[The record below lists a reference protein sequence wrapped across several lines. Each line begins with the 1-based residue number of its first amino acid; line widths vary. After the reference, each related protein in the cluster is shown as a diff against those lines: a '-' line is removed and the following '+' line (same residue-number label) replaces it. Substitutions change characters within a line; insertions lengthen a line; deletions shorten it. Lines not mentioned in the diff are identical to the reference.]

1 MTAASPEEAA
11 FIASLEG
18 RGRLSRYGA
27 YLRRGGPGYL
37 QSAMTLGGGTA
48 ASSLFA
54 GRMFGY
60 ELLWVAP
67 VGMLIGI
74 LLLGVLARL
83 ALEDEERP
91 YAAMARSAGKWV
103 AVAWALGALIA
114 SVIWHF
120 PQYALAGAAVEDVG
134 QVLGVTQ
141 LSIPNPFADGRFE
154 FAVSPV
160 NGAFAVL
167 AVAFAASLLYGRT
180 PRLARAYELFVQVLI
195 MGVIAC
201 FGLVVVN
208 AAGDIDWGAVAR
220 GFIPHIP
227 EPRGGQDPWILVA
240 SGLGAAVG
248 INMVLLYPYSL
259 RTRGWGK
266 EHVECARFDLFAGM
280 LVPYTLATTL
290 VLVATAT
297 TIPWEGG
304 EELQKLKPVQAA
316 QAFGAVL
323 GETGGRLVFDL
334 GLLGMALSTIALHMI
349 ASGFAVAEMTGA
361 GPKSLAYRLGTFL
374 PVPGVLG
381 PLLWKDLLWLAVPT
395 NIVCGLFLPITYVG
409 VILWAR
415 RAKRPSPGPVLALM
429 ALATIFLTAVLTATI
444 VAKLA

>member
-1 MTAASPEEAA
+1 M
-11 FIASLEG
+11 
-18 RGRLSRYGA
+18 
-27 YLRRGGPGYL
+27 
-37 QSAMTLGGGTA
+37 
-48 ASSLFA
+48 
-54 GRMFGY
+54 
-60 ELLWVAP
+60 
-67 VGMLIGI
+67 GI
-74 LLLGVLARL
+74 EHLLGVI
-83 ALEDEERP
+83 P
-91 YAAMARSAGKWV
+91 MT
-103 AVAWALGALIA
+103 
-114 SVIWHF
+114 
-120 PQYALAGAAVEDVG
+120 PVG
-134 QVLGVTQ
+134 
-141 LSIPNPFADGRFE
+141 
-154 FAVSPV
+154 
-160 NGAFAVL
+160 GAFAVL
-167 AVAFAASLLYGRT
+167 AVALAASLLYGRT
-180 PRLARAYELFVQVLI
+180 PRLARAYEFFVQALI

-201 FGLVVVN
+201 FGLVVIN

-227 EPRGGQDPWILVA
+227 EPAAGRTRGSSWPA
-240 SGLGAAVG
+240 GLGAAVG

-280 LVPYTLATTL
+280 LVPYTVATTL

-304 EELQKLKPVQAA
+304 EDLQKLKPVQAA

-381 PLLWKDLLWLAVPT
+381 PLFWNDLLWLAVPT

-415 RAKRPSPGPVLALM
+415 RAEAPRASAPVLALM
-429 ALATIFLTAVLTATI
+429 ALATILLTTVLTATI
-444 VAKLA
+444 VAKLADRGHAHRDPAPRRRHRHS

>member
-1 MTAASPEEAA
+1 M
-11 FIASLEG
+11 
-18 RGRLSRYGA
+18 
-27 YLRRGGPGYL
+27 
-37 QSAMTLGGGTA
+37 
-48 ASSLFA
+48 
-54 GRMFGY
+54 
-60 ELLWVAP
+60 
-67 VGMLIGI
+67 
-74 LLLGVLARL
+74 LARL

-316 QAFGAVL
+316 KAFGAVL

-381 PLLWKDLLWLAVPT
+381 PLFWEDLLWLAVPT

-429 ALATIFLTAVLTATI
+429 ALATIFLSAVLTATI
-444 VAKLA
+444 VAKLP